1 MKTKSHDN
9 LRHGIVYDGG
19 IPNFQSGINNG
30 GAIDLLATDPVAD
43 HNFIPDQEKRSQH
56 LMKRDRAAFMEILE
70 DHKLIIFKICNS
82 YSRDPEEQ
90 KDLVQ
95 EVILQLWSSFPKYN
109 PEFKFSTWIYRI
121 ALNVAISNYRK
132 STTRN
137 KHLAKVE
144 DSYVEIALDHDS
156 DDRED
161 VQLLKQFIDQLD
173 ELNRALMI
181 LYLDGNSHEEIA
193 AILNISKSNV
203 GTKINRIKEKLKKQ
217 FKDIN
222 HD

>member
-1 MKTKSHDN
+1 MESHDN
-9 LRHGIVYDGG
+9 LNHGIVYDGG
-19 IPNFQSGINNG
+19 IPNFQSGNNNE
-30 GAIDLLATDPVAD
+30 GAIDLPATDQVAAP
-43 HNFIPDQEKRSQH
+43 HFISAEEKRSHH
-56 LMKRDRAAFMEILE
+56 LMTRNKAAFMEILE

-82 YSRDPEEQ
+82 YCRDREEQ

-95 EVILQLWSSFPKYN
+95 EVIMQLWSSFPKYN
-109 PEFKFSTWIYRI
+109 PEFKLSTWVYRI

-132 STTRN
+132 STTRS

-144 DSYVEIALDHDS
+144 EGYVDIAVD
-156 DDRED
+156 DDRDSQED
-161 VQLLKQFIDQLD
+161 MQLLREFINQLD

-222 HD
+222 HE